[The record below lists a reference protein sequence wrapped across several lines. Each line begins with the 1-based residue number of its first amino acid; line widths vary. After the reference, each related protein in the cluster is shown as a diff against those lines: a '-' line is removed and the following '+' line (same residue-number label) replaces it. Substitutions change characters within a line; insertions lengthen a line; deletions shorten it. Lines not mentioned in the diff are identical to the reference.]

1 MLVRKYFS
9 EAKKRRGGDSLDKY
23 ESNKGIKRTILTA
36 IPTGGGSVAGYIVGK
51 KAANE
56 ADEEGLSDEKIV
68 EKARSKGM
76 KYGAA
81 IGGTLGAVSGL
92 SNRGLGGALGS
103 GVVLAGLGALG
114 GRNAAG
120 VNTKDRLYKRNLK
133 KIERMKDR
141 EEKD

>member
-1 MLVRKYFS
+1 
-9 EAKKRRGGDSLDKY
+9 
-23 ESNKGIKRTILTA
+23 
-36 IPTGGGSVAGYIVGK
+36 
-51 KAANE
+51 
-56 ADEEGLSDEKIV
+56 
-68 EKARSKGM
+68 M

-92 SNRGLGGALGS
+92 SKRGLGGALSS
-103 GVVLAGLGALG
+103 GVVFAGLGALG

-133 KIERMKDR
+133 KIEGMKDR